1 MTAQLHPQYETMF
14 LLCSTP
20 WDKEQRDTLI
30 AELNKM
36 GFEGEALYQK
46 NYQVVEQYYRAF
58 ARNCIQSRGT
68 ELLRNMDDG
77 SLTVCTGVFGLHPDW
92 FDIMGSVSEQ
102 DASDAVKEVLLD
114 DSADETTVISALEEE
129 EISDESKWKI
139 MLLHK
144 HAKQQLTDIAA
155 AVKENIPAYEKARG
169 KVEKKLKILMK
180 QFEENI
186 NNPEKNRIFTLPE
199 KFIPDGEI
207 VPTLAFPMSVIVNT
221 STCFYGLMSNE
232 IWMGQNAEFTPKEL
246 LVGAKALSDKSK
258 IETLIG
264 LKEKPMYNYEIAEQV
279 GLTPATVSHH
289 MNTLLAAGFVE
300 LGKAEGKGCYT
311 LNAEG
316 IERYLK
322 GVRRI
327 LLTEQ

>member
-20 WDKEQRDTLI
+20 WDKEQRETLI

-58 ARNCIQSRGT
+58 AKNCIQSRGA

-92 FDIMGSVSEQ
+92 FDIMESVSEQ
-102 DASDAVKEVLLD
+102 DASDAVKEVLLS
-114 DSADETTVISALEEE
+114 DSEDETDVITALEEV

-139 MLLHK
+139 MILQQN
-144 HAKQQLTDIAA
+144 AKQQLTDAAA
-155 AVKENIPAYEKARG
+155 AVKENIPAYEIARS
-169 KVEKKLKILMK
+169 KVEKKLTMLLE
-180 QFEENI
+180 QFENGQY
-186 NNPEKNRIFTLPE
+186 TLPG
-199 KFIPDGEI
+199 KFLPDGEI
-207 VPTLAFPMSVIVNT
+207 VPTLAFPMSVFINP

-232 IWMGQNAEFTPKEL
+232 IIMGGNSEFTQKEL

-258 IETLIG
+258 IEILIG
-264 LKEKPMYNYEIAEQV
+264 LKQKPKYNYEIAEQV

-289 MNTLLAAGFVE
+289 MGTLLAAGFVD